1 MTLFDA
7 YAWPRVPVAGAPTAA
22 GLAAAAQ
29 AKIEI
34 GARLRKMWD

>member
-1 MTLFDA
+1 
-7 YAWPRVPVAGAPTAA
+7 VPLPSTPTAA